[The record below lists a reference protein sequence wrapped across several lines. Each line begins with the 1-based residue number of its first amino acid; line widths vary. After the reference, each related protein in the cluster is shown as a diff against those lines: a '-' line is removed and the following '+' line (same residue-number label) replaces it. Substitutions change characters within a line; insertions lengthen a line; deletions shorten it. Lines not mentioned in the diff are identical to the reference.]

1 VFGPTDGLVTDP
13 MSPIG
18 GQSMHSLDNHF
29 PDPANKGL
37 FIAKVQELLA
47 KEAGNDFIFSQYA
60 LSGLIEGEDRPYPKE
75 KTVTIV
81 PMTGQSIVGGNTLFM
96 AAAPNK
102 YGELVPVPNKV
113 TGAPIIIP
121 ISIAN
126 QEIQA
131 RAERLEEEEI
141 LANQASEAAI
151 AKRMREM
158 QAGELERPD
167 FPSEDA
173 S

>member
-1 VFGPTDGLVTDP
+1 
-13 MSPIG
+13 MPI
-18 GQSMHSLDNHF
+18 
-29 PDPANKGL
+29 K
-37 FIAKVQELLA
+37 
-47 KEAGNDFIFSQYA
+47 
-60 LSGLIEGEDRPYPKE
+60 
-75 KTVTIV
+75 
-81 PMTGQSIVGGNTLFM
+81 GQSIVGGNTLFM

-113 TGAPIIIP
+113 TGVPIIIP
-121 ISIAN
+121 IGIAN

-131 RAERLEEEEI
+131 RAERLKEEEI

-167 FPSEDA
+167 FPVEDA